1 MNRIPKI
8 IHQVWSGIDEPLPK
22 HFEKLGES
30 WKSDYP
36 EWEYI
41 VWDNQKMNDF
51 ILSNYPEYWESYQA
65 FPYNVQRWDVIRYLI
80 LDKIGGMYVD
90 FDYQSL
96 ARMDSLLENKTCC
109 FSEEENYINKKGEKV
124 SVFNNA
130 LMLSVPKHPFMQK
143 IIETAFSDKMV
154 YANPEPK
161 QQCVL
166 STTGPGMITTL
177 YNSLLSEEKENVY
190 IIPAKYV
197 TPFSVLQARFVR
209 QGYNGPEVKKALEE
223 AYAVH
228 YFWVGWL

>member
-1 MNRIPKI
+1 
-8 IHQVWSGIDEPLPK
+8 
-22 HFEKLGES
+22 
-30 WKSDYP
+30 
-36 EWEYI
+36 
-41 VWDNQKMNDF
+41 
-51 ILSNYPEYWESYQA
+51 
-65 FPYNVQRWDVIRYLI
+65 
-80 LDKIGGMYVD
+80 
-90 FDYQSL
+90 
-96 ARMDSLLENKTCC
+96 
-109 FSEEENYINKKGEKV
+109 
-124 SVFNNA
+124 
-130 LMLSVPKHPFMQK
+130 MLSVPKHPFMQK

-177 YNSLLSEEKENVY
+177 YNSLSSEEKGNVY

-228 YFWVGWL
+228 YFWGGWL